1 MYRYSDE
8 MSKSELKAALEE
20 TERLRQTLVNRHA
33 SLTDREQDLLE
44 GEDNLERAERRFQL
58 EREEFERI
66 QHEKLPSKISETQ
79 RQADTISVLRNE
91 RTKMKNELQEARGT
105 IKSQADLIRKLKRD
119 LTISKEK
126 RRKSKENRPIEIR
139 ENIPQMAPE
148 RKLPEK
154 KPPQHSELELML
166 MKIQTEFMTSP
177 PAGCNQARIDDW
189 IIQLSRKLVKLWRS
203 DDGNITRES
212 VDLAL
217 GLYQNYHSALK
228 TDSRAES
235 EHIRYALSLL
245 FKEATRQNIKNSKLK
260 LKVTIISSAL
270 GHQNTSEIIGMTSKM
285 SQNNSETIDNIGNFE
300 IFWSILTKI
309 PTYGLDDAESFS
321 EHFDHFNLVVG
332 ALRGRKKGKNN

>member
-20 TERLRQTLVNRHA
+20 TERLRQTLVNRH
-33 SLTDREQDLLE
+33 EDLLE
-44 GEDNLERAERRFQL
+44 REDNLERAERRFQL
-58 EREEFERI
+58 ERDEFERI
-66 QHEKLPSKISETQ
+66 HHEKLPSKISETQ

-139 ENIPQMAPE
+139 ENIPQVAPE

-154 KPPQHSELELML
+154 KPPQHSELEHML

-203 DDGNITRES
+203 DNGHITRES

-217 GLYQNYHSALK
+217 GLYQNYDSALR

-332 ALRGRKKGKNN
+332 ALRGRKKGKPN